1 MVTVSSQLQQT
12 LDSLKDPEIA
22 KDWEEFTT
30 FVKSFRTH
38 MFFGSIAVTGIG
50 LFTTVY
56 SMLYFNSNKHL
67 LPVGIA
73 GIITT
78 LLGTGMTVDMVAH
91 LYYG

>member
-12 LDSLKDPEIA
+12 IDSLKDPEIA
-22 KDWEEFTT
+22 QDWEEFVK

-38 MFFGSIAVTGIG
+38 MLFGSIAVTGIG
-50 LFTTVY
+50 LFTTIY
-56 SMLYFNSNKHL
+56 SMVSFNSSKHL
-67 LPVGIA
+67 LPLGIV